1 MSAKSTF
8 FSANALSLDLGLLL
22 LRLVSGAALL
32 THGYPKFQKVL
43 EGNMQFGD
51 PIGLGTP
58 ASLYLSAFAEFICA
72 ILIILGLLTRLA
84 SIPLIINMAVVFF
97 IVHSA
102 DDFGTRELSLL
113 YMGIFLTLFFT
124 GPGRYSVDGSMRS
137 GV

>member
-8 FSANALSLDLGLLL
+8 FSSNPLSLDLGLLI
-22 LRLVSGAALL
+22 LRLVAGAALL

-58 ASLYLSAFAEFICA
+58 TSLYLSAFAEFICA

-84 SIPLIINMAVVFF
+84 SIPVIINMAVAFF
-97 IVHSA
+97 IVHGA

-124 GPGRYSVDGSMRS
+124 GPGRYSVDGRAE
-137 GV
+137 V

>member
-1 MSAKSTF
+1 MSVKSTF
-8 FSANALSLDLGLLL
+8 FSANSLSADLGLLI
-22 LRLVSGAALL
+22 LRVVSGAALL

-51 PIGLGTP
+51 PLGVGQP

-84 SIPLIINMAVVFF
+84 SIPLIINMAVAFF

-102 DDFGTRELSLL
+102 DDFGTKEPSLL
-113 YMGIFLTLFFT
+113 YLTIFLTLFFT
-124 GPGRYSVDGSMRS
+124 GPGRYSIDRGIWK